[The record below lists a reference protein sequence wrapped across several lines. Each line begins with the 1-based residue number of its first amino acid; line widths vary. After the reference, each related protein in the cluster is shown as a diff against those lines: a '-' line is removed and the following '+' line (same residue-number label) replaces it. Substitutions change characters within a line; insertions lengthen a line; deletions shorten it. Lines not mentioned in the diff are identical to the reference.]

1 LPSITFVDEEAIK
14 ELKKIVK
21 SEEEINLKF
30 PEHDFFATALKI
42 GITIEDLKELTY
54 VDILKIFISFLQK
67 DKDKTTNG
75 VRKATQEEINQL
87 VARM

>member
-1 LPSITFVDEEAIK
+1 MPSITFVDEEAIK
-14 ELKKIVK
+14 ELKKIIK

>member
-1 LPSITFVDEEAIK
+1 MPSTTFVDEETIK

-21 SEEEINLKF
+21 NEEETELKF
-30 PEHDFFATALKI
+30 PEHDFFATTLKI
-42 GITIEDLKELTY
+42 GLKIEDLKELTY

-67 DKDKTTNG
+67 DTSKPTNSI
-75 VRKATQEEINQL
+75 RKATQEEINKI

>member
-1 LPSITFVDEEAIK
+1 MDEEAIK
-14 ELKKIVK
+14 ELKKLVK

>member
-1 LPSITFVDEEAIK
+1 MPSITFVDEEAIK

-42 GITIEDLKELTY
+42 GLTIEDLKELTY

-67 DKDKTTNG
+67 DKDKTKNG

-87 VARM
+87 VTRM

>member
-1 LPSITFVDEEAIK
+1 VDEEAIK
-14 ELKKIVK
+14 ELKKLVK

-75 VRKATQEEINQL
+75 VRKATQAEINQL

>member
-14 ELKKIVK
+14 ELKKLVK

>member
-1 LPSITFVDEEAIK
+1 MPSTTFVDEEVIK

-21 SEEEINLKF
+21 NEEETELKF
-30 PEHDFFATALKI
+30 PEHDFFATTLKI
-42 GITIEDLKELTY
+42 GLTIEDLRTLTY

-67 DKDKTTNG
+67 DKDKTING
-75 VRKATQEEINQL
+75 TRKATQEEINQL

>member
-1 LPSITFVDEEAIK
+1 MPSTTFVDEEVIK

-21 SEEEINLKF
+21 NEEETELKF
-30 PEHDFFATALKI
+30 PEHDFFATTLKI
-42 GITIEDLKELTY
+42 GLTIEDLRTLTY

-67 DKDKTTNG
+67 DKDKTINET
-75 VRKATQEEINQL
+75 RKATQEEINQL

>member
-1 LPSITFVDEEAIK
+1 MPSITFVDEEAIK
-14 ELKKIVK
+14 ELKKIIK

-42 GITIEDLKELTY
+42 GLTIEDLKELTY